1 MAKQL
6 EEVRTHLTNELG
18 LQEPPNLELGLY
30 YNVYLHDPS
39 TDEDGYE
46 EDWGN
51 TVTNDEFEIP
61 YMALSRI

>member
-30 YNVYLHDPS
+30 YNSSVMGMTLHLTSPRCQ
-39 TDEDGYE
+39 TQAQK
-46 EDWGN
+46 GN
-51 TVTNDEFEIP
+51 
-61 YMALSRI
+61 ASAHLKS